1 VRLDHLLSREPTA
14 SAVHSHPFSPH
25 QFATHDSG
33 VKAPLAQP
41 HLGSPERVA
50 VADVPFQVQPR
61 GVYHADVFHFLC
73 PRGRRDDVR
82 RAALRPAHVGG
93 QGRHYAHMVDAS
105 ARRADEGRG
114 RAAISVGESR
124 ADRDP
129 TISEWGNP
137 TASAVTPVTGEGTG
151 GTEPSNVPRGRE
163 SIPVVVASE
172 PGTAQTVV
180 VPSRQALR
188 RRGCRTDH
196 GVLPRAR

>member
-14 SAVHSHPFSPH
+14 SAVHIPPILSSSGLL
-25 QFATHDSG
+25 ATHDSG
-33 VKAPLAQP
+33 VKAPLVHRLAARPPVVSQMYLSKCSAWRVP
-41 HLGSPERVA
+41 RRRVPLGA
-50 VADVPFQVQPR
+50 
-61 GVYHADVFHFLC
+61 
-73 PRGRRDDVR
+73 
-82 RAALRPAHVGG
+82 RAAVVMTSVAWHHRPAHVGG
-93 QGRHYAHMVDAS
+93 QGRQYAHMVDAS

-124 ADRDP
+124 ADCEP

-137 TASAVTPVTGEGTG
+137 AASAATPVIGEGTG
-151 GTEPSNVPRGRE
+151 GTEPSHVPRGRE